1 MVELYIE
8 KEKKCIMILIFIP
21 IIRAT
26 IDGSIVRQLNSSTLF
41 RNIEGKKMKT
51 TFNGFSVHLKENKSN
66 LEIAIKGTPPP
77 HLLILHVFI
86 FTFFTI

>member
-77 HLLILHVFI
+77 FAYFAYIYIHI
-86 FTFFTI
+86 F